1 VLSLLCE
8 KRFFP
13 HIPIN
18 SREEE
23 DNMIPQREAGESL
36 HEQAGSTYGS
46 DQGGQQD
53 ARQYDAISYEQ
64 PLREGPGGKVYPP
77 LSDNKNMLR
86 LVWFVV
92 AMVALLAFAVVCL
105 VIVGGTAGWISF
117 CAASFTIMVIASTAI
132 SGIK

>member
-1 VLSLLCE
+1 
-8 KRFFP
+8 
-13 HIPIN
+13 
-18 SREEE
+18 
-23 DNMIPQREAGESL
+23 MIPQREASESI
-36 HEQAGSTYGS
+36 HEQVSSTYES
-46 DQGGQQD
+46 YQGGQQD
-53 ARQYDAISYEQ
+53 ARQHDAISYEQ

-86 LVWFVV
+86 LLWFGV
-92 AMVALLAFAVVCL
+92 AMVTLLAFAVVCL